1 MKLTVEKLSK
11 IYKMGTTEVV
21 AVDNLD
27 LVVEDGEFIA
37 IMGPSGCGKTT
48 LLHMLGGLDKPT
60 SGKILVGDTDIST
73 LSDKELSKFRS
84 TDLGFIFQ
92 KFNLLDELTVKENI
106 VMPVLISKGKPDEE
120 YIDGLCDVLG
130 ISERLEHTP
139 LQLSGG
145 QQQRVAIARALA
157 NKPGL
162 ILCDEPTGNLDAK
175 NSKEVIELLGSIHEK
190 YKRTIVMVTHDL
202 EVAKKA
208 DRIIRMEDGKIVI

>member
-11 IYKMGTTEVV
+11 IYKLGTNDVV

-60 SGKILVGDTDIST
+60 SGKIFVGDTDIST
-73 LSDKELSKFRS
+73 LSDKKLSKFRS

-106 VMPVLISKGKPDEE
+106 VMPVLISNGKPDEE

-202 EVAKKA
+202 EVAKMA
-208 DRIIRMEDGKIVI
+208 YRIIHMSEGRVC